1 MARKVAQGDIDAL
14 ARLVFGH
21 YRAYLCGIVRRYH
34 SNASDEKM
42 EEILH
47 SFYEYLALPASDGSY
62 RLRGLDYK
70 GNPMV
75 YIGRALD
82 NRLADLAG
90 RTAREHAIFTNVDD
104 IPEGS
109 GPRPALEKAPD
120 TADDSPRRREMEVR
134 ALIHVLELSSTL
146 PAVDRYILY
155 TYLLAARYSGTGGP
169 LKLSEKLGRQ
179 LGMKPSTVYSRY
191 DRTLRRLR
199 AEAKEKLS
207 QLLQ

>member
-1 MARKVAQGDIDAL
+1 MAQGDLDAL
-14 ARLVFGH
+14 ARLVFVH
-21 YRAYLCGIVRRYH
+21 YRTYLCGIVRRYF
-34 SNASDEKM
+34 SNATDEKV

-47 SFYEYLALPASDGSY
+47 SFYEYLALPATDGSY
-62 RLRGLDYK
+62 RLRSLDYR

-82 NRLADLAG
+82 NRLADMAG
-90 RTAREHAIFTNVDD
+90 RAAREHAIFTNVDD
-104 IPEGS
+104 LPADRA
-109 GPRPALEKAPD
+109 PRPGLEKAPD
-120 TADDSPRRREMEVR
+120 TADDSSRRREMEVR
-134 ALIHVLELSSTL
+134 ALIHVLELSSEL
-146 PAVDRYILY
+146 PAQDRYILY
-155 TYLLAARYSGTGGP
+155 TYLLAARYSGVGSP

-191 DRTLRRLR
+191 DRILHRLR